1 MFNSFKKIFAA
12 VLCLTLI
19 AAVLGCTA
27 AEDAQNIDKADE
39 KQAEISLSEFDFEV
53 MPNEK
58 FSSYP
63 AYPLFSQNQLA
74 EYDGC
79 AYFIGSFDGE
89 YKLTRYDI
97 NSAKISPLETVSDF
111 GLNRYENKLFLSG
124 DDGCVSYDIAKGSS
138 STISGMENGTL
149 IFDKMY
155 TIVPST
161 DEQDCIGDIYCYD
174 IKSQKSSLIADGV
187 FTEFLSY
194 DENSLY
200 YCRKNGEAYDV
211 YAQDLVSGEDKL
223 IKTLDGAPLTA
234 ANGAIAYLKRG
245 ALHIEKSGDTQIS
258 DGKTQP
264 LSVLINGDTVF
275 YTADNGGLR
284 LYAYDMSK
292 KSTCDFGNIPDPL
305 ITIAGDHMYSFSDPA
320 TGNVSMVEIKNGKPT
335 YRTIAM
341 NHPYPYES

>member
-1 MFNSFKKIFAA
+1 MKKIIIML
-12 VLCLTLI
+12 LCLTLI
-19 AAVLGCTA
+19 AAVCGCAA
-27 AEDAQNIDKADE
+27 AEDTKNADKTDE
-39 KQAEISLSEFDFEV
+39 KEANISLSEFDFEI
-53 MPNEK
+53 MPNGQ
-58 FSSYP
+58 FSSCP
-63 AYPLFSQNQLA
+63 AYPLFSQNQLV
-74 EYDGC
+74 EYDGST
-79 AYFIGSFDGE
+79 YFIGSFDGE

-97 NSAKISPLETVSDF
+97 DNAKISPLETVSDF

-124 DDGCVSYDIAKGSS
+124 DDGCISYDIGKNSS

-200 YCRKNGEAYDV
+200 YCRQNGEAYDV

-234 ANGAIAYLKRG
+234 ANGAIAYLKHG

-264 LSVLINGDTVF
+264 LSVLINGNTVF
-275 YTADNGGLR
+275 YTADDGGGLR

-292 KSTCDFGNIPDPL
+292 KFTCDFGDIPDPL

-341 NHPYPYES
+341 NQPYPYES